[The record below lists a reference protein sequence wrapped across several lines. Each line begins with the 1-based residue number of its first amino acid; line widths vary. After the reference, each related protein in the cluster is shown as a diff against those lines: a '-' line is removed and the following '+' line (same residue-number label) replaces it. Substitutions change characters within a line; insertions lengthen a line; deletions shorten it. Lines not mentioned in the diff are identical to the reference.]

1 MYGYKIFHD
10 KLMSNLTQTVRNG
23 NNANTYIFEGEAGL
37 NVKECA
43 NLFAQTLVCTDPDN
57 APCGNCPACIEAKSG
72 VHPDIVYVKPEK
84 DKSTIG
90 VAPIRAMIS
99 ECLIKPFYNRH
110 KVFIVEDGDILT
122 PQAQNAFLK
131 IIEEPPD
138 YAVFIIICTNRDI
151 LLQTVQSRAVTL
163 TFGPVDDDTVRRY
176 IESTH
181 PDEAQIEFLVKFCAG
196 IPTYADEI
204 IGNTE
209 FETLREEVLN
219 IIPKMLSKNKA
230 HAYDV
235 ADFFDLH
242 KDNAAQ
248 ICDIIL
254 MYLRDAVVYAMGA
267 VQSVVN
273 SDKSDKIQLLA
284 QKYPTSTLTLAADEV
299 VTAKKMLD
307 RYVKA
312 SAVALRTA
320 LAIK

>member
-1 MYGYKIFHD
+1 MYGYRIFHD
-10 KLMSNLTQTVRNG
+10 KLMSNLTETVRLG
-23 NNANTYIFEGEAGL
+23 NNANTYIFEGDKGL
-37 NVKECA
+37 NVSECA
-43 NLFAQTLVCTDPDN
+43 KLFAQTLVCTDSSD
-57 APCGNCPACIEAKSG
+57 APCGKCPACIEAASG
-72 VHPDIVYVKPEK
+72 SHPDIVYVKPDK
-84 DKSTIG
+84 DKATIG

-110 KVFIVEDGDILT
+110 KVFIVENGDILT
-122 PQAQNAFLK
+122 PQAQNTFLK

-138 YAVFIIICTNRDI
+138 YAVFIIVCTNRDI
-151 LLQTVQSRAVTL
+151 LLQTVRSRAVTL

-176 IESTH
+176 IEKNH
-181 PDEAQIEFLVKFCAG
+181 PDEARLDFLVKFCAG

-204 IGNTE
+204 IGNEE

-219 IIPKMLSKNKA
+219 LIPRMLSKNKA

-235 ADFFDLH
+235 AAYFEEH
-242 KDNAAQ
+242 KNVAAQ

-267 VQSVVN
+267 VKSIVN
-273 SDKSDKIQLLA
+273 SDKLDKIHLLA
-284 QKYPTSTLTLAADEV
+284 QKYPTARLTFAADQV
-299 VTAKKMLD
+299 VQAKKMLD
-307 RYVKA
+307 RYVKV